1 MERQPSLGRGLM
13 ELAGLDASRLGGGE
27 KDLSEARRL
36 FQSSEVSGVVEID
49 PLRSWKERMV
59 GLPFGHL
66 RPVVIAIDEGH
77 GHVDASVEV
86 PRGDHAVDVAEDC
99 AGHASVASPTADSSQ
114 LCEVVVRQLVP
125 V

>member
-1 MERQPSLGRGLM
+1 MERQPSLRRGLM
-13 ELAGLDASRLGGGE
+13 ELAGLEPSRTGGGE

-36 FQSSEVSGVVEID
+36 FQSSEVPGVVEID

-59 GLPFGHL
+59 GLPFWHL

-77 GHVDASVEV
+77 RHVDASVEV

-99 AGHASVASPTADSSQ
+99 ASHASVARSTADSSQ
-114 LCEVVVRQLVP
+114 FGEVVARQLVP
-125 V
+125 